1 MKLGR
6 LFLVTILS
14 GLVAACGVA
23 NNMDSATYSSIKSF
37 SVSTVVKGGQVTRV
51 YGAGENAAIALGGV
65 IGAAASTDSE
75 MSKTQMLQKVLEKNH
90 IDIRKKVYDRF
101 RYGIRDNSLVSGKLV
116 SQGGDAVFE
125 LEIYTFGLYAS
136 GPFSSKMEPDLG
148 VRATLKDRSG
158 KKIWTNFSYVTALNF
173 KGYEYTLEEYVK
185 DPAKLDSAYDA
196 AVAKA
201 ITTIIGTFKIA
212 LAEGRIRTV

>member
-1 MKLGR
+1 MKGRR
-6 LFLVTILS
+6 LFLIAILS
-14 GLVAACGVA
+14 SLVASCGVA
-23 NNMDSATYSSIKSF
+23 NNMDSSTYSSIKSF
-37 SVSTVVKGGQVTRV
+37 SVSSVVKGGHVTRV

-75 MSKTQMLQKVLEKNH
+75 MSKAQMLQKVLEKYH
-90 IDIRKKVYDRF
+90 IDIRKKVYNRF
-101 RYGIRDNSLVSGKLV
+101 QAGIKNHSLVNGKLV
-116 SQGGDAVFE
+116 PQGGDAVFE

-173 KGYEYTLEEYVK
+173 KGYEYTLDEYVK
-185 DPAKLDSAYDA
+185 DPAKLNSAYDA

-201 ITTIIGTFKIA
+201 ITTLVGKFK
-212 LAEGRIRTV
+212 LAMLQGNVQLG